1 MWGGRGCEQNMHL
14 YKFDYTS
21 SGEADSQSESLVL
34 VARQTGSQSESL
46 VLVARQA
53 ANQNGWFTWLGV

>member
-1 MWGGRGCEQNMHL
+1 MHL

-34 VARQTGSQSESL
+34 VAR
-46 VLVARQA
+46 RA

>member
-1 MWGGRGCEQNMHL
+1 MHL

-46 VLVARQA
+46 VLVARRA